1 MFFIGEVSSVI
12 IWARLSD
19 AYGRRPTLLL
29 GLLGLSLSI
38 LSFGLSPPVIPFLK
52 ASTAVFVWMV
62 GSRFL
67 QGVFNGNMSG
77 SARTMLGEVV
87 MRSRTRFEGEEG
99 EDVEGREDKEQEE
112 KRKARAF
119 GAIPMTWTVGAAI
132 GYVFYLRFVLVLS
145 PYRLAPDCMLL
156 NSPLIGGYFSRPAK
170 HWPSVFGNDFWIKHP
185 YFLPCAIMGTI
196 TFLIFLG
203 SVVGLREV
211 RYSPYITRAPCLQ
224 INSYLSSADIC
235 TRDRASRY
243 PRAQSLF
250 GRRPRRRYQRCEQ
263 C

>member
-12 IWARLSD
+12 VWARLSD

-77 SARTMLGEVV
+77 SAKTMLGEVV
-87 MRSRTRFEGEEG
+87 MGTGSRTHG
-99 EDVEGREDKEQEE
+99 EDEEDEVHRKQTE

-132 GYVFYLRFVLVLS
+132 GCVSFTPSTLVIS
-145 PYRLAPDCMLL
+145 AI
-156 NSPLIGGYFSRPAK
+156 LIRDI
-170 HWPSVFGNDFWIKHP
+170 FG
-185 YFLPCAIMGTI
+185 T
-196 TFLIFLG
+196 
-203 SVVGLREV
+203 
-211 RYSPYITRAPCLQ
+211 
-224 INSYLSSADIC
+224 
-235 TRDRASRY
+235 DR
-243 PRAQSLF
+243 
-250 GRRPRRRYQRCEQ
+250 
-263 C
+263 